1 MSQSIVSKIARLQRM
16 SISELR
22 AAYAQAFGEGPRS
35 CNKAYLWKR
44 IAYRI
49 QEEAEGGISERAR
62 RRAAEL
68 ACDADL
74 RVRPPRGANLETDVR
89 LTPWNRDRRLPPP
102 GTDLKRTWGGKE
114 RLVRVLDNGFDYDGQ
129 RFKSLSAVARAITG
143 TRWNGF
149 VFFGLARDDAHGRE
163 ATA

>member
-1 MSQSIVSKIARLQRM
+1 MAKSIVNQVAQLRQM
-16 SISELR
+16 TISELR
-22 AAYAQAFGEGPRS
+22 ATYAQVFGEGPRS
-35 CNKAYLWKR
+35 CNKGYLWKR

-49 QEEAEGGISERAR
+49 QEQAEGGISERAR

-68 ACDADL
+68 ARDADL
-74 RVRPPRGANLETDVR
+74 RVRPPRGTNLDSDAH

-102 GTDLKRTWGGKE
+102 GTTVTRSWGGKE
-114 RLVRVLDNGFDYDGQ
+114 CVVRVLENGFDYDGQ

-149 VFFGLARDDAHGRE
+149 VFFGLAREGAGGRE
-163 ATA
+163 AGA